1 MRDQWLDG
9 LGKLESLKALYQ
21 DNYEVLSQDKSRIL
35 VFTNDAPV
43 VYEVMHCLGRRG
55 CLVYRASNYEAGLD
69 YIQEAPDSIDLLVF
83 DMDLPPDVQV
93 GVDTM
98 VKFRANFPGIPVL
111 LLSCSVQRDEFSD
124 HRRAIGDAT
133 LRKPI
138 SCVRLLEGIA
148 AVGENFAARP

>member
-1 MRDQWLDG
+1 MKHQWLDG
-9 LGKLESLKALYQ
+9 LGNLESLKALYQ
-21 DNYEVLSQDKSRIL
+21 DDCEVLSQDKSRIL
-35 VFTNDAPV
+35 VFTNDEAV
-43 VYEVMHCLGRRG
+43 VYEVMNCLGQRG
-55 CLVYRASNYEAGLD
+55 CLVYRASNYEAGLG
-69 YIQEAPDSIDLLVF
+69 YIREAADSIDLLVF

-93 GVDTM
+93 GVDAM
-98 VKFRANFPGIPVL
+98 VNFRADCPGIPVL

-148 AVGENFAARP
+148 AVGENFAAPR